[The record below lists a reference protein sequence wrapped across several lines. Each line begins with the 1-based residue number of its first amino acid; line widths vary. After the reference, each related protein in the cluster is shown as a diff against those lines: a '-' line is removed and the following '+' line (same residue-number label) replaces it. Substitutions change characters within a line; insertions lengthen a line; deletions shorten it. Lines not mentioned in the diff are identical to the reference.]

1 MPVYEHICLAVNGS
15 LQGRNTQS
23 TNSFLRGGNAPE
35 IGFMGAYHVGDT
47 SAADIRRLL
56 CRKTIMVKY
65 LKYTHNE
72 AGMVSE

>member
-1 MPVYEHICLAVNGS
+1 
-15 LQGRNTQS
+15 
-23 TNSFLRGGNAPE
+23 
-35 IGFMGAYHVGDT
+35 MGAYHVGDT